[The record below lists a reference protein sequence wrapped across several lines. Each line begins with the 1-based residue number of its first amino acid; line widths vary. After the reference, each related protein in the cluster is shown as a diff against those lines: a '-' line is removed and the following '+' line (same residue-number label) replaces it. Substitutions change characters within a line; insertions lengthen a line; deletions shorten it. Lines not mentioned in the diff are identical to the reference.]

1 MVFLAD
7 SERERLSSFPTDV
20 PPDDMS
26 GFFILTELDKQQI
39 PVTSSS
45 SNRLGF
51 ALQLCALRY
60 LGFCPD
66 NVTHAP
72 VSVVNYVAS
81 QLGVSPDDL
90 AVYGERSQTRTDH
103 LQAIQAYLGFRK
115 ASDSDLTALSSWL
128 LERALE
134 HDKPTVLLQLACD
147 NLRAQRIVRPG
158 LTILEKFVTAA
169 RNQGT
174 DRIFSQLAPMLTSE
188 HKQFFDGLLVPD
200 ETTNRTSLAWL
211 RRRATANS
219 APEILEGLKK
229 LAFLREHGV
238 EDWDI
243 SDINLNRAKLLA
255 QLGRKSTNQMLQ
267 RMASERRYPILLLFL
282 TQTLVDITD
291 EIVDLFD
298 RCFMDTY
305 ARARRNLDE
314 FRKLS
319 GRSTNE
325 KVILLGKL
333 CAILTDPENTA
344 SPEQLFTNL
353 YESFSLEELKSIW
366 QECESLARPLDDY
379 YFDFW
384 AKRYVYFRIFSREFI
399 RTFQFYSNRV
409 NDPILEGLA
418 LLATLN
424 EQEKRKVPDDAP
436 TSFVTPKWQQYVF
449 DKNGKIDRHYW
460 ELCLLWELRNNLRSG
475 DIWLLHSRRYANP
488 ESYLVSSDQW
498 VELKQEVCQQI
509 QAPFDGDIRL
519 QERIG
524 QVNELLLQADQLL
537 SGKNGT
543 VRIENGRLIISPLE
557 AEVLPERVLRLQQ
570 IISERLPKVDLSD
583 LLIEVDRWTHFTSEF
598 EHAGGAQPRSNGLL
612 VHLYASILSQA
623 CNFGLSQMAD
633 IAHLS
638 YEQLAWTT
646 NWYLREETL
655 KAATTRLV
663 NYHYH
668 QPLARAWGG
677 GTLSSSDG
685 QRFPATVESK
695 RAVALPRYF
704 GYGRGLTFYTWTSDQ
719 FSQYGSKPIPSTVRD
734 ATYVLDEILDNETE
748 LDIVEHTTDT
758 AGYTEIVFGLF
769 DLLGL
774 RFSPRLRDIAD
785 QRIYRIDK
793 AIPYRTIEPLLKGK
807 LNPKH
812 ILERYDDMLRVAG
825 SLKLGWV
832 TASLLISKLKS
843 YPQQNSLTRALIEY
857 GRLVKTQFILKYIL
871 SETVRH
877 DINRQLNKGEA
888 IHALRRF
895 LFFANGGKIRQS
907 QDEAQT
913 NQIGCLNFATNAVI
927 LWTTVYMEEIVSQL
941 QKEGYG
947 ITDEDLKHL
956 SPARYGHVNPYGNY
970 EFNVDVELSRTELR
984 PLRGR

>member
-1 MVFLAD
+1 MT
-7 SERERLSSFPTDV
+7 R
-20 PPDDMS
+20 
-26 GFFILTELDKQQI
+26 
-39 PVTSSS
+39 
-45 SNRLGF
+45 
-51 ALQLCALRY
+51 
-60 LGFCPD
+60 
-66 NVTHAP
+66 AP
-72 VSVVNYVAS
+72 ISVITYVAS
-81 QLGVSPDDL
+81 QLGISPDDL

-115 ASDSDLTALSSWL
+115 ASESDLTALSSWL

-147 NLRAQRIVRPG
+147 NLRARRIVRPG
-158 LTILEKFVTAA
+158 LTILEKFVTSA
-169 RNQGT
+169 RNQAT
-174 DRIFSQLAPMLTSE
+174 ERIFALVAPILTSE
-188 HKQFFDGLLVPD
+188 HKQFLDSLLVPD
-200 ETTNRTSLAWL
+200 ATTNRTSLAWL
-211 RRRATANS
+211 RHRATANS

-229 LAFLREHGV
+229 LKFLREHGV
-238 EDWDI
+238 EEWDI
-243 SDINLNRAKLLA
+243 SGINPNRAKFLA

-267 RMASERRYPILLLFL
+267 RVAPERRYPILLLFL
-282 TQTLVDITD
+282 TQTLIDITD
-291 EIVDLFD
+291 EIIDLFD

-305 ARARRNLDE
+305 ARARRNLDD

-319 GRSTNE
+319 SRSTNE
-325 KVILLGKL
+325 KVIFLGKL
-333 CAILTDPENTA
+333 CTILTDPENTA
-344 SPEQLFTNL
+344 SPEHLFANL
-353 YESFSLEELKSIW
+353 YETFSLEELQSIV
-366 QECESLARPLDDY
+366 QECDSLARPLDDH

-384 AKRYVYFRIFSREFI
+384 ANRYVYFRIFSREFI
-399 RTFQFYSNRV
+399 KTFQFHSNRAT
-409 NDPILEGLA
+409 DPILEGLA

-449 DKNGKIDRHYW
+449 DKKGKIDRRCW
-460 ELCLLWELRNNLRSG
+460 ELCLLWELRNHLRSG

-498 VELKQEVCQQI
+498 IELKHEVCQQI
-509 QAPFDGDIRL
+509 QASSDGNARL
-519 QERIG
+519 QERMG
-524 QVNELLLQADQLL
+524 QVQELLSRADKLF
-537 SGKNGT
+537 SGKNGK
-543 VRIENGRLIISPLE
+543 VRIENGRLILSPLE
-557 AEVLPERVLRLQQ
+557 AEVLPERVLQLQH

-583 LLIEVDRWTHFTSEF
+583 LLIEVDRWIHFTSEF

-623 CNFGLSQMAD
+623 CNLGLSQMAD

-646 NWYLREETL
+646 NWYIREETL

-668 QPLARAWGG
+668 QPLARFWGG

-695 RAVALPRYF
+695 RSVALPRYF

-758 AGYTEIVFGLF
+758 TGYTEIVFGLF

-774 RFSPRLRDIAD
+774 RFSPRLKDIAD

-793 AIPYRTIEPLLKGK
+793 VRPYHTIEPLLKGT
-807 LNPKH
+807 LNPKL
-812 ILERYDDMLRVAG
+812 ILENYDDLLRIAG

-832 TASLLISKLKS
+832 TASLFISKLNS
-843 YPQQNSLTRALIEY
+843 YPQQNSLTRALMEY
-857 GRLVKTQFILKYIL
+857 GRLMKTQFILQYLL
-871 SETVRH
+871 SEAVRH
-877 DINRQLNKGEA
+877 SINRQLNKGEA

-895 LFFANGGKIRQS
+895 LFFANEGKIRHS
-907 QDEAQT
+907 QDEAQN
-913 NQIGCLNFATNAVI
+913 NQVSCLNFATNAVI
-927 LWTTVYMEEIVSQL
+927 LWTTVYMQEILHQL
-941 QKEGYG
+941 RKEGYSV
-947 ITDEDLKHL
+947 IDEDLKHL

-970 EFNVDVELSRTELR
+970 EFNIDVEFSRTKLR
-984 PLRGR
+984 PLRSR

>member
-7 SERERLSSFPTDV
+7 SERERLSSFPADV
-20 PPDDMS
+20 PPDDLAS
-26 GFFILTELDKQQI
+26 FFILTEFDKQLI

-66 NVTHAP
+66 NITHAP
-72 VSVVNYVAS
+72 ISVVNYVAC

-90 AVYGERSQTRTDH
+90 AVYGGRSQTRTYH

-115 ASDSDLTALSSWL
+115 ASESDLAALSSWL

-158 LTILEKFVTAA
+158 LTIIEKFVTAA
-169 RNQGT
+169 RNQAT
-174 DRIFSQLAPMLTSE
+174 DQVFTQLAPMLTRE
-188 HKQFFDGLLVPD
+188 HRQFLDDLLVP
-200 ETTNRTSLAWL
+200 EAITNRTSLSWL

-238 EDWDI
+238 EEWDI
-243 SDINLNRAKLLA
+243 SGINPNRAKFLA

-267 RMASERRYPILLLFL
+267 RMAPERRYPILLLFL

-291 EIVDLFD
+291 EIIDLFD
-298 RCFMDTY
+298 RCFMDAY

-325 KVILLGKL
+325 
-333 CAILTDPENTA
+333 
-344 SPEQLFTNL
+344 
-353 YESFSLEELKSIW
+353 LKSIA
-366 QECESLARPLDDY
+366 QECDSLARPLDDY

-384 AKRYVYFRIFSREFI
+384 AKRYVYFRIFSREFVK
-399 RTFQFYSNRV
+399 TFQFHSNRA

-436 TSFVTPKWQQYVF
+436 SSFVTPKWQQYVF
-449 DKNGKIDRHYW
+449 DRKGKIDCHYW
-460 ELCLLWELRNNLRSG
+460 ELCLLWELRNHLRSG

-488 ESYLVSSDQW
+488 ESYLISSDQW
-498 VELKQEVCQQI
+498 VELKHEVCQQI
-509 QAPFDGDIRL
+509 QAPSDGDIRL
-519 QERIG
+519 QERMG
-524 QVNELLLQADQLL
+524 QVQELLSRADKLF
-537 SGKNGT
+537 SGKNGK
-543 VRIENGRLIISPLE
+543 VRIENGRLILSPLE
-557 AEVLPERVLRLQQ
+557 AEVLPERVLQLQH

-583 LLIEVDRWTHFTSEF
+583 LLIEVDRWTHFTGEF

-623 CNFGLSQMAD
+623 CNLGLSQMAD

-704 GYGRGLTFYTWTSDQ
+704 GYGRGMTFYTWTSDQ

-758 AGYTEIVFGLF
+758 TGYTEIVFGLF

-774 RFSPRLRDIAD
+774 RFSPRLKDIAD

-793 AIPYRTIEPLLKGK
+793 ATPYRTIEPLLKGK
-807 LNPKH
+807 LNPKL
-812 ILERYDDMLRVAG
+812 ILEQYDDLLRVAG

-832 TASLLISKLKS
+832 TASLLINKLKS
-843 YPQQNSLTRALIEY
+843 YPQQNSLTRALMEY
-857 GRLVKTQFILKYIL
+857 GRLVKTQFILQYLL
-871 SETVRH
+871 SEAVRH
-877 DINRQLNKGEA
+877 NINSQLNKGEA

-895 LFFANGGKIRQS
+895 LFFANEGKIRHS

-913 NQIGCLNFATNAVI
+913 NQVSCLNFATNAVI
-927 LWTTVYMEEIVSQL
+927 LWTTVYMQEILHQL
-941 QKEGYG
+941 RREGYSV
-947 ITDEDLKHL
+947 IDEDLKHL

-970 EFNVDVELSRTELR
+970 EFNIDMEFSRTKLR
-984 PLRGR
+984 PLRSQ

>member
-1 MVFLAD
+1 
-7 SERERLSSFPTDV
+7 
-20 PPDDMS
+20 
-26 GFFILTELDKQQI
+26 
-39 PVTSSS
+39 
-45 SNRLGF
+45 
-51 ALQLCALRY
+51 
-60 LGFCPD
+60 
-66 NVTHAP
+66 VTHAP

-90 AVYGERSQTRTDH
+90 AVYGDRSQTRTDH

-115 ASDSDLTALSSWL
+115 ASDSDFTALSSWL

-158 LTILEKFVTAA
+158 LTIIEKFVTSA
-169 RNQGT
+169 RNQAT
-174 DRIFSQLAPMLTSE
+174 DRIFTQLAPMLTRE
-188 HKQFFDGLLVPD
+188 RKQFLDALLVPD
-200 ETTNRTSLAWL
+200 ATTNRTSLSWL

-229 LAFLREHGV
+229 LVFLREHSV
-238 EDWDI
+238 EEWHI
-243 SDINLNRAKLLA
+243 SDINPNRAKLLA

-325 KVILLGKL
+325 KVIFLGKL

-344 SPEQLFTNL
+344 SPEQLFANL

-366 QECESLARPLDDY
+366 QECDSLARPLDDY

-399 RTFQFYSNRV
+399 KTFQFYSNRA
-409 NDPILEGLA
+409 NDPILEGLTI
-418 LLATLN
+418 LATLN
-424 EQEKRKVPDDAP
+424 EQERRKVPDDAP

-449 DKNGKIDRHYW
+449 DKKGKIDRHYW

-488 ESYLVSSDQW
+488 ESYLVPSEQW
-498 VELKQEVCQQI
+498 VGLKREVCQQI
-509 QAPFDGDIRL
+509 QAPSDGDTRL

-524 QVNELLLQADQLL
+524 QVHELLSQADQLL

-570 IISERLPKVDLSD
+570 IVSERLPKVDLSD
-583 LLIEVDRWTHFTSEF
+583 LLIEVDRWTHFTGEF
-598 EHAGGAQPRSNGLL
+598 EHAGGAQPRKNGLL

-623 CNFGLSQMAD
+623 CNFGLTQMAD

-638 YEQLAWTT
+638 YEQLSWTT

-807 LNPKH
+807 LNPKI
-812 ILERYDDMLRVAG
+812 ILEHYDDFLRVAG

-843 YPQQNSLTRALIEY
+843 YPQQNSLTRALMEY
-857 GRLVKTQFILKYIL
+857 GRLVKTQFILQYLL

-895 LFFANGGKIRQS
+895 LFFANEGKIRKS
-907 QDEAQT
+907 QDEAQN
-913 NQIGCLNFATNAVI
+913 NQVGCLNFVTNAVI
-927 LWTTVYMEEIVSQL
+927 LWTTVYMQEILHQL
-941 QKEGYG
+941 RKEGYKV
-947 ITDEDLKHL
+947 IDEDLKHL